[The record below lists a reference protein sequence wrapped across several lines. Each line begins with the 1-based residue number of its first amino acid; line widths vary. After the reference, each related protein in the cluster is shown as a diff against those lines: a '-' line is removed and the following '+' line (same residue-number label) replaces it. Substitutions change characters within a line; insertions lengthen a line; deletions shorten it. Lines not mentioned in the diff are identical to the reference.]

1 MPEPAHLQADDVVVG
16 YGGAPIV
23 RGASLSVARGG
34 LACVVGP
41 NGAGKSTMLKALAGE
56 LRLAQGTVTFA
67 GEDISRLATD
77 KRVARGLGYVPQ
89 VGNVFATLTVHENLL
104 VGSFGRRKGVKARV
118 DRVCHLFPD
127 LRPALGRPAGT
138 LSGGQRSM
146 LALSRALMAEPSL
159 LLLDEPTAGL
169 APKVEDQVWEH
180 ILTVLGQG
188 ISVLVVEQNTRRAL
202 GHAGWAY
209 VMVNGAVAAEGTGA
223 DLLKRSE
230 LVDMYLGG
238 S

>member
-1 MPEPAHLQADDVVVG
+1 MPEQAQLDAEQVVVG

-23 RGASLSVARGG
+23 RGASLRVAPGA

-41 NGAGKSTMLKALAGE
+41 NGAGKSTMLKTLAGE
-56 LRLAQGTVTFA
+56 LRLERGTIRFQ
-67 GEDISRLATD
+67 GEDVSGLRTD
-77 KRVARGLGYVPQ
+77 QRVARGLGYVPQ
-89 VGNVFATLTVHENLL
+89 VANIFATLTVHENLL
-104 VGSFGRRKGVKARV
+104 IGAFGRRAGVKSRV
-118 DRVCHLFPD
+118 DRVCDLFPD
-127 LRPALGRPAGT
+127 LRPALGRAAGT

-146 LALSRALMAEPSL
+146 LALSRALMAEPAL

-169 APKVEDQVWEH
+169 APKVEEQVWDH
-180 ILTVLGQG
+180 ILAVRDQG

-209 VMVNGAVAAEGTGA
+209 VMVNGEVVAEGAGP
-223 DLLKRSE
+223 DLLNRRE

-238 S
+238 

>member
-1 MPEPAHLQADDVVVG
+1 MPEPAHLQAENVVVG
-16 YGGAPIV
+16 YGSAPIV
-23 RGASLSVARGG
+23 RGASLTVTQGA

-56 LRLAQGTVTFA
+56 LRLAEGTVTFA

-77 KRVARGLGYVPQ
+77 QRVARGLGYVPQ

-104 VGSFGRRKGVKARV
+104 VGSFGRRKGVKSRV
-118 DRVCHLFPD
+118 DRVCDLFPD

-146 LALSRALMAEPSL
+146 LALSRALMAEPAL

-169 APKVEDQVWEH
+169 APKVEEQVWEH
-180 ILTVLGQG
+180 ILTVRDQG
-188 ISVLVVEQNTRRAL
+188 ITVLVVEQNTRRAL

-209 VMVNGAVAAEGTGA
+209 VLVNGAVAAEGIGA

-230 LVDMYLGG
+230 LVEMYLGG
-238 S
+238 

>member
-1 MPEPAHLQADDVVVG
+1 MPEPAHLQADNVVTG

-23 RGASLSVARGG
+23 HGASLTVTRGG

-56 LRLAQGTVTFA
+56 LRLAEGSVTFG

-77 KRVARGLGYVPQ
+77 QRVARGLGYVPQ
-89 VGNVFATLTVHENLL
+89 VSNVFTTLTVHENLL
-104 VGSFGRRKGVKARV
+104 VGSYGRRKGVKARV
-118 DRVCHLFPD
+118 DRVCDLFPD

-169 APKVEDQVWEH
+169 APKVEEQVWEH
-180 ILTVLGQG
+180 ILAVREQG

-202 GHAGWAY
+202 SHAGWAY
-209 VMVNGAVAAEGTGA
+209 VMVNGAVAAEGVGA

-230 LVDMYLGG
+230 LVEMYLGG
-238 S
+238 

>member
-1 MPEPAHLQADDVVVG
+1 MPEPLHLQAENVVVG

-23 RGASLSVARGG
+23 RGASLTVAKGA

-56 LRLAQGTVTFA
+56 LRLSQGSVTFA
-67 GEDISRLATD
+67 GEDVSRLATD
-77 KRVARGLGYVPQ
+77 QRVARGLGYVPQ
-89 VGNVFATLTVHENLL
+89 VSNVFTSLTVHENLL
-104 VGSFGRRKGVKARV
+104 VGSFGRRKGVKSRV
-118 DRVCHLFPD
+118 DRVCGLFPD
-127 LRPALGRPAGT
+127 LRPAMGRPAGT

-146 LALSRALMAEPSL
+146 LALSRALMAEPTL

-169 APKVEDQVWEH
+169 APMVEEQVWEH
-180 ILTVLGQG
+180 ILAVREQG

-209 VMVNGAVAAEGTGA
+209 VMVNGSVAAEGVGA
-223 DLLKRSE
+223 DLLKRTE

-238 S
+238 

>member
-1 MPEPAHLQADDVVVG
+1 MPEPVHLQAENVVVG

-23 RGASLSVARGG
+23 RGASLTVAKGA

-56 LRLAQGTVTFA
+56 LRLSQGTVTFV
-67 GEDISRLATD
+67 GKEVSRLATD
-77 KRVARGLGYVPQ
+77 QRVAQGLGYVPQ
-89 VGNVFATLTVHENLL
+89 VSNVFATLTVHENLL
-104 VGSFGRRKGVKARV
+104 VGSFGRRKGVKSRV
-118 DRVCHLFPD
+118 DRVCDLFPD

-146 LALSRALMAEPSL
+146 LALSRALMAEPTL

-169 APKVEDQVWEH
+169 APKVEEQVWEH
-180 ILTVLGQG
+180 ILAVREQG

-202 GHAGWAY
+202 SHAGWAY
-209 VMVNGAVAAEGTGA
+209 VMVNGAIAAEGVGA

-238 S
+238 

>member
-1 MPEPAHLQADDVVVG
+1 MPEPVQLSAEKVVVG

-23 RGASLSVARGG
+23 RGASLSVAPGA

-41 NGAGKSTMLKALAGE
+41 NGAGKSTLLKALAGE
-56 LRLAQGTVTFA
+56 LRLEGGAIRFL
-67 GEDISRLATD
+67 GEDVSRLPTEQ
-77 KRVARGLGYVPQ
+77 RVSRGLGYVPQ
-89 VGNVFATLTVHENLL
+89 VANVFTTLTVHENLL
-104 VGSFGRRKGVKARV
+104 IGAYGRRAAVKSRV
-118 DRVCHLFPD
+118 DAVCELFPD

-146 LALSRALMAEPSL
+146 LALSRALMPEPRL

-169 APKVEDQVWEH
+169 APLVEEQVWQH
-180 ILTVLGQG
+180 ILTVREQG

-202 GHAGWAY
+202 SHSEWAY
-209 VMVNGAVAAEGTGA
+209 VMVNGEVAAQGA
-223 DLLKRSE
+223 GPELLGRRE

-238 S
+238 